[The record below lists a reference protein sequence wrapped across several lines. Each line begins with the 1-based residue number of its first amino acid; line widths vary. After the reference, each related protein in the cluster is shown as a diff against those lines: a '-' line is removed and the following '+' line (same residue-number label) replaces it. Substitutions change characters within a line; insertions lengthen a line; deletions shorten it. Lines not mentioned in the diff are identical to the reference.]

1 MSKETIESL
10 VFQNKTKDQLI
21 EETLTSLSALLAD
34 IFTGD
39 DVNEL
44 KSEFPEKIQ
53 IEDIGVQLHHAA
65 IYLDNKDFKTP
76 CIEISINLVLE
87 KQDYEMGTYA
97 LIFDEKGEQIDEVLN
112 LE

>member
-34 IFTGD
+34 IFTGKD
-39 DVNEL
+39 ENEL

-53 IEDIGVQLHHAA
+53 IEDIGVQLHHVA
-65 IYLDNKDFKTP
+65 IYIDNKEFETP
-76 CIEISINLVLE
+76 CVEVAINLIIE
-87 KQDYEMGTYA
+87 KEEYELGTYA
-97 LIFDEKGEQIDEVLN
+97 LIFNEKGEQIDEVLN

>member
-1 MSKETIESL
+1 MTKETIESL

-34 IFTGD
+34 VFAGE

-44 KSEFPEKIQ
+44 KPEFPEKIQ
-53 IEDIGVQLHHAA
+53 IEDIGVELNHVAV
-65 IYLDNKDFKTP
+65 YVESKELETP
-76 CIEISINLVLE
+76 CVEVAINMIFE
-87 KQDYEMGTYA
+87 RQEYELGTYA
-97 LIFDEKGEQIDEVLN
+97 LIFDEKGEQIDEILN

>member
-21 EETLTSLSALLAD
+21 EDTLTSLSALLAD
-34 IFTGD
+34 IFTGN

-53 IEDIGVQLHHAA
+53 IEDIGVELHHVA
-65 IYLDNKDFKTP
+65 IYMENKEFETP
-76 CIEISINLVLE
+76 CIEVAINMVFE
-87 KQDYEMGTYA
+87 KQEYELGTYA
-97 LIFDEKGEQIDEVLN
+97 LIFDEKGEQVDEILN